1 MSFLRLYA
9 RVIAQLSAARGV
21 ATLLVLANL
30 GLASAQFAEPVLFGR
45 IVDQLAG
52 AQQAGAP
59 PQWREVLPLLG
70 VWAAFGLFTIGAGVL
85 VALHADRLAH
95 RQRLAAMAG
104 YFDHVLH
111 LPLSFHASAHS
122 GRLLKIMI
130 EGSNALMALWQ
141 SFLREHCAG
150 FVALTILLPLTL
162 FINVRLGAMLLALVV
177 AFGLMMN
184 FVLRRTQGLQGS
196 VDQLHSDLAERVS
209 DVLGNVPVIQ
219 SFTRIEEEAR
229 GLRALIAACWRRS
242 FRFCRGGRS
251 RRWRRG
257 RARL

>member
-1 MSFLRLYA
+1 
-9 RVIAQLSAARGV
+9 
-21 ATLLVLANL
+21 
-30 GLASAQFAEPVLFGR
+30 
-45 IVDQLAG
+45 
-52 AQQAGAP
+52 
-59 PQWREVLPLLG
+59 
-70 VWAAFGLFTIGAGVL
+70 
-85 VALHADRLAH
+85 
-95 RQRLAAMAG
+95 MAG

-130 EGSNALMALWQ
+130 EGANALMALWQ

-196 VDQLHSDLAERVS
+196 VDRLHSDLAERVS

-219 SFTRIEEEAR
+219 SFTRIDEEAR
-229 GLRALIAACWRRS
+229 ALRSLIDRVLTPDAS
-242 FRFCRGGRS
+242 
-251 RRWRRG
+251 
-257 RARL
+257 ARPS